1 MIRHA
6 ATEQS
11 DLVNAVDAL
20 RDEVRVLRQVLDEIR
35 EALQWQNNN
44 AEDFPQLLA
53 HRPSANPLADA
64 TLPPFRLTSPRMQA
78 NEPAPDIPNGT
89 KQQDLF

>member
-1 MIRHA
+1 MIRHT

-44 AEDFPQLLA
+44 AEDFPAIIEERLA
-53 HRPSANPLADA
+53 HCSLAEANLPSLPSSARSPDA
-64 TLPPFRLTSPRMQA
+64 ELIT
-78 NEPAPDIPNGT
+78 DIPAFT
-89 KQQDLF
+89 KQQELF